1 MGVICSNATRGSFF
15 KVVSKIAR
23 GRQWRKREK
32 EAVVIIKDILKRL
45 IPGLISKFFSPGCR
59 EGKGI
64 SPGGKKTPS
73 AGTTADVGRSG
84 SRNVGSRRISRN
96 GESLCCAL
104 ETRWRGRRRRPAR
117 PDTRGSSSCLQ
128 RTRMKKHDGKRA
140 KGRGS

>member
-1 MGVICSNATRGSFF
+1 MGVVCSNATRGSFF

-32 EAVVIIKDILKRL
+32 EAAVIIKDILKRL

-73 AGTTADVGRSG
+73 LERLPMLVDPDLETSDRGG
-84 SRNVGSRRISRN
+84 SRETESR
-96 GESLCCAL
+96 CAML
-104 ETRWRGRRRRPAR
+104 WKLDGGAEGGGQRDQIHEVRRRVCSAR
-117 PDTRGSSSCLQ
+117 E
-128 RTRMKKHDGKRA
+128 
-140 KGRGS
+140 